1 MQSFVSSYGKPEIQT
16 LVDAIAMNKAS
27 GGAPLHLSAAQW
39 AVLAD
44 YLLPLTLAQ
53 DEVLC
58 RQGATDRTLYLVAS
72 GSLSVHFE
80 DADKRIQ
87 LAILG
92 AGSMVGEGSFF
103 SGSPRRATVQA
114 GSKCVL
120 WSLPPMRF
128 TELSH
133 RKPDLALAITMAAG
147 VVVAQRLQHGQQRIA
162 VT

>member
-1 MQSFVSSYGKPEIQT
+1 MQSFLSPSGKPEIQT
-16 LVDAIAMNKAS
+16 LVDAIAMNKTS
-27 GGAPLHLSAAQW
+27 GGAPLHLSTAQW

-44 YLLPLTLAQ
+44 YLLPLSLAQ

-80 DADKRIQ
+80 DADKRTQ